1 MGIQIDGSANTISGL
16 AVGGLPNGSIS
27 SDDIASN
34 AVTVAKLAS
43 TLDLSSNTVTLPNT
57 SVTAGMLASTLDISG
72 KTVTLPNTSV
82 TAGMLASTLD
92 LSGKT
97 VTLPSGTGG
106 KILQVLQAVKTD
118 IQSNSNDTSWTDITD
133 LSVNITPAS
142 SSSKFLLM
150 ATIAHSFYGSY
161 NASHFRFAK
170 GGSAISGALGD
181 ASANANVLQASFT
194 GSAMNS
200 PNEYNQVTD
209 SMNYLD
215 SPSATSQITY
225 NVQWRVS
232 YAPVSYVNYINQ
244 NYQES
249 NDDSRSRTISTFTV
263 IEVAG

>member
-1 MGIQIDGSANTISGL
+1 MAITIDGSGTITGIN
-16 AVGGLPNGSIS
+16 AGGLPDG
-27 SDDIASN
+27 
-34 AVTVAKLAS
+34 
-43 TLDLSSNTVTLPNT
+43 
-57 SVTAGMLASTLDISG
+57 SVTAADIES
-72 KTVTLPNTSV
+72 S
-82 TAGMLASTLD
+82 LD
-92 LSGKT
+92 LTGKT

-118 IQSNSNDTSWTDITD
+118 TQSNSNDTSWTDIAD

-150 ATIAHSFYGSY
+150 ATIANSYYGSY

-170 GGSAISGALGD
+170 DGSAISGALGD
-181 ASANANVLQASFT
+181 ASTNANVLQASFT
-194 GSAMNS
+194 ASQMNGT
-200 PNEYNQVTD
+200 NEYVQQVD

-232 YAPVSYVNYINQ
+232 YAPASYTNYINQ
-244 NYQES
+244 NYQET

>member
-1 MGIQIDGSANTISGL
+1 MAITINGTGTITGISA
-16 AVGGLPNGSIS
+16 GGLPDG
-27 SDDIASN
+27 
-34 AVTVAKLAS
+34 
-43 TLDLSSNTVTLPNT
+43 
-57 SVTAGMLASTLDISG
+57 SVTAADIES
-72 KTVTLPNTSV
+72 S
-82 TAGMLASTLD
+82 LD
-92 LSGKT
+92 LTGKT

-118 IQSNSNDTSWTDITD
+118 TQSNSNDSSWTDITD

-150 ATIAHSFYGSY
+150 ATIAHSFYGAY

-181 ASANANVLQASFT
+181 ASSNANVLQATFT
-194 GSAMNS
+194 ASEMNTS
-200 PNEYNQVTD
+200 NPYNQVTD

-232 YAPVSYVNYINQ
+232 YAPASYTNYINQ
-244 NYQES
+244 NYQEN
-249 NDDSRSRTISTFTV
+249 NDDSRSRTISSLTV